1 MNLYSHRGEKSFFS
15 ENSLFSFF
23 LSYFLGDDG
32 IEGDIRKTKD
42 DVLILFHDS
51 TIKRLSDS
59 FGYINQITFDE
70 LSRIK
75 FKDNYKIVKLED
87 LLYYL
92 SDKQIKILL
101 EIKEYGYEE
110 KIIETIKKYNCKNL
124 ILISFLEKSLLR
136 IKKIDSTIKT
146 GLLLFDYNKYI
157 LQNIDAYDY
166 IIFNKNFFN
175 ERIYKDLES
184 KCNIGLWGIKNYKS
198 LKKFLDYKFS
208 FIICDNTY
216 KIKKELK
223 NNEIIR

>member
-1 MNLYSHRGEKSFFS
+1 MS
-15 ENSLFSFF
+15 
-23 LSYFLGDDG
+23 
-32 IEGDIRKTKD
+32 
-42 DVLILFHDS
+42 
-51 TIKRLSDS
+51 
-59 FGYINQITFDE
+59 
-70 LSRIK
+70 
-75 FKDNYKIVKLED
+75 
-87 LLYYL
+87 
-92 SDKQIKILL
+92 
-101 EIKEYGYEE
+101 
-110 KIIETIKKYNCKNL
+110 CKNL